1 VLGGDSFEVEESK
14 ASELVMSHFQRQ
26 ARTLDYVAQPKDNT
40 LGALLV
46 EAYKLLELRFQD
58 YDVDGAEILTF
69 NQLSARLSM
78 VTLLVSMMMIAYAL
92 KLSQFFSLF

>member
-1 VLGGDSFEVEESK
+1 
-14 ASELVMSHFQRQ
+14 MSHFQRQ
-26 ARTLDYVAQPKDNT
+26 ARALDYVAQPKDNT

-69 NQLSARLSM
+69 NELS
-78 VTLLVSMMMIAYAL
+78 T
-92 KLSQFFSLF
+92 

>member
-1 VLGGDSFEVEESK
+1 
-14 ASELVMSHFQRQ
+14 MSHFQRQ

-69 NQLSARLSM
+69 NELSARLSM
-78 VTLLVSMMMIAYAL
+78 VTLLVSNMMIAYAK
-92 KLSQFFSLF
+92 KLSLFSEPPRLSHLWIDTCAGLC